1 MKREISG
8 TVEALTAK
16 NDQFHLEIREAIA
29 RLETQKKSAAASTL
43 HGVTFEERLGHLL
56 AFEAHRL
63 NDVHEPTGSSVGVIN
78 HCKIGDFVTQLGTD
92 SAAPGARIA
101 WEAKSNKAYD
111 VPAALGELEQA
122 RKNRRAQIGIF
133 VLAKASAPEHMDPF
147 QRHGNN
153 LIVVWDADDPGT
165 TAPSVLGTPI
175 GAELLRGPLRES
187 LAHEVGERL
196 NAATL
201 DKVQR
206 NAASSWKQSGHLEG
220 RTFKHRR
227 MVQAKPE
234 SVALALYLAHAAG
247 FALADCPGP
256 AWVKV
261 LDCDVSNAMQLAV
274 EAKRLNLIDL
284 RISGTV
290 VDLNLDR
297 LDPAYVR
304 R

>member
-1 MKREISG
+1 MELHFFPPGAKDRRAAIEAGFRVGKLG
-8 TVEALTAK
+8 THNSRTMMLAELGGVLAEVADDSKA
-16 NDQFHLEIREAIA
+16 DRY
-29 RLETQKKSAAASTL
+29 AAAIVEENCLHKPTASTRQATL
-43 HGVTFEERLGHLL
+43 QRLRELYALDPKVPVFRVLRRLWTVGTEAQPQLALLVSLARDPLLL
-56 AFEAHRL
+56 ATA
-63 NDVHEPTGSSVGVIN
+63 SSV
-78 HCKIGDFVTQLGTD
+78 
-92 SAAPGARIA
+92 
-101 WEAKSNKAYD
+101 
-111 VPAALGELEQA
+111 
-122 RKNRRAQIGIF
+122 
-133 VLAKASAPEHMDPF
+133 LA
-147 QRHGNN
+147 
-153 LIVVWDADDPGT
+153 
-165 TAPSVLGTPI
+165 TPI
-175 GAELLRGPLRES
+175 GAELSRGLLRES

-196 NAATL
+196 NAATV

-227 MVQAKPE
+227 KVRAKPE
-234 SVALALYLAHAAG
+234 SVALALYLAQAAG
-247 FALADCPGP
+247 FALADCPGS

-284 RISGTV
+284 RISGAV